1 MTKYENIIL
10 LSDMDGT
17 LLDSNSKVSIENKQA
32 ISEFIA
38 QGGHFGIA
46 TGRSQ
51 LNAVAFL
58 ENVEI
63 NTPSIL
69 YNGCALYDFAAK
81 KFLALYKLP
90 NKELEKYLRYCLKNF
105 ENVVIQAYCP
115 DMNYIITPEKSADPR
130 IVSDHQPCVFCR
142 IEDIIEEPWI
152 KILFSG
158 KPEDLKALENKIMDF
173 EIEEKISRV
182 FSSEIYLEFLPPL
195 VSKGSMVTELR
206 EYMGAG
212 YKIYAVG
219 DYNNDREMLLAADI
233 GIATRNALQCIK
245 DIADMITVSN
255 DESAIADIIYH
266 MI

>member
-1 MTKYENIIL
+1 MTKYEKIIL
-10 LSDMDGT
+10 LSDLDGT
-17 LLDSNSKVSIENKQA
+17 LLDSNSKVSVENQQA
-32 ISEFIA
+32 IKAFIA
-38 QGGHFGIA
+38 GGGHFGIA

-58 ENVEI
+58 DHVEI

-69 YNGCALYDFAAK
+69 YNGCALYDFATK

-90 NKELEKYLRYCLKNF
+90 NKELEKYLRYCLKEF

-115 DMNYIITPEKSADPR
+115 DMNYIISPEKSADPR
-130 IVSDHQPCVFCR
+130 IVSDHQPCVFCQ
-142 IEDIIEEPWI
+142 IEDIIEEHWI

-158 KPEDLKALENKIMDF
+158 KPEDLKAMENKIKDF
-173 EIEEKISRV
+173 GIEEKISRV

-195 VSKGSMVTELR
+195 VSKGSMLPELR
-206 EYMGAG
+206 ECMGTG

-219 DYNNDREMLLAADI
+219 DYNNDREMLLAADV
-233 GIATRNALQCIK
+233 GIATRNALQGIK

-266 MI
+266 LI